1 MQRIVR
7 LMLASAAA
15 FLVLLIAPGTA
26 MAQGATTGAI
36 GGFVQDS
43 AGNPIPNAT
52 VRAASSS
59 TGLTRSAVSGSNG
72 RYVISGLEVDHYKVS
87 ATAIGYK
94 PKEEG
99 DVRVTLSNTTQQSFS
114 MEHLAVQLQEIVA
127 NAAPSTGD
135 FGTSRTGAQTTVSD
149 TMIRRLPTLNRQL
162 EDFIRLT
169 PEITTTP
176 QASGGTTGQAIS
188 IAGQNNRFNSIQV
201 DGTDQQDR
209 FGLGNTGELGGQASG
224 RGISLEA
231 VKEFDVVLAP
241 YNVTQGG
248 FTGGLVNAVTKNGTN
263 TVAATA
269 FYTFRNQDIASNVP
283 FIANSQFSIKEFG
296 GSIGGPIIKDKLH
309 FFVAGELNRATK
321 PAAGPYL
328 GQSASITPGPP
339 IDQATFDRF
348 TQILGTYGIPGG
360 SAGLINDQ
368 NPITNLVARVD
379 WTLSDKSRMVFRN
392 IYDNAKGDDF
402 SRSASTFSLTSNQF
416 RRAEIDNSNSFQWF
430 HNSTNGG
437 NNEFQLGY
445 IHQNFSRALSYVGPQ
460 IRVFSVPVASGSG
473 TYSLIAGADSNSHIN
488 GLQQDI
494 YEFHDDYTFPFKG
507 NAAHLVTIGTRSDLY
522 KSVDFFE
529 QNLYGAWSFNGLDSL
544 AAGNA
549 HSYAVGLPRG
559 GVDPAARFKTADL
572 AFYLQ
577 DQWTVSPRFNVVYG
591 LRGEAPVFLD
601 KPVHSDSI
609 ANHFQRNTEEVPSN
623 WLISPRV
630 GFNYNSADGY
640 TQIRGGIGTFAGIP
654 PYVWMANLFT
664 NNGFGLGQLTCA
676 SGSTAGPAPGLTAGE
691 VGPGNNP
698 QECANGAG
706 LNSGQ
711 IGVVNTV
718 DPSYK
723 QAENLRATLGM
734 DHKLPMG
741 FVGTIDLTWTKV
753 LEAPFMTNL
762 DLDLAQSSIAVK
774 TDPNGRVMY
783 GTIAANGASTKAL
796 KPGVPN
802 IYSGG
807 AYDLEN
813 TTHGH
818 AYSAAFSLK
827 KAFSRSIAINASYTY
842 SRSYSV
848 QDFTSSVAASN
859 FNFGWETAGNLLD
872 KTTTAPAAWDQ
883 PSHLVAAVTYTA
895 PWKKLPTDISFIYQG
910 FSGIPFT
917 YTYGKVGSASGDLN
931 ADGVSGNDP
940 IFIPNTTNIDTT
952 MFVNFTGSVGGGAS
966 RNISREEQADSF
978 KSFVNQMSCLQDQQG
993 KLMSRRSCRNPFFST
1008 LDLSVRQSLPSLS
1021 GHKLTLEAEIFNFL
1035 NFLDGSWGQYR
1046 SNGTF
1051 QDVFLFTQTA
1061 MKADGTPIVRFD
1073 PNLANLNTR
1082 FPKVVNA
1089 NNFWQAQLTLRYAF

>member
-1 MQRIVR
+1 MR
-7 LMLASAAA
+7 LMLASATA
-15 FLVLLIAPGTA
+15 FLVLLTMPGTA
-26 MAQGATTGAI
+26 MAQGATTGSI

-43 AGNPIPNAT
+43 AGNPIPDAT
-52 VRAASSS
+52 VRASSGS
-59 TGLTRSAVSGSNG
+59 TGLTRSAVTGSSG
-72 RYVISGLEVDHYKVS
+72 RYVITGLEVDIYRVT
-87 ATAIGYK
+87 ATAIGYV
-94 PKEEG
+94 PKAENS
-99 DVRVTLSNTTQQSFS
+99 VRVTLSTTTQQTFQ
-114 MEHLAVQLQEIVA
+114 MVRLAVQLQELVA
-127 NAAPSTGD
+127 NAARNSGD
-135 FGTSRTGAQTTVSD
+135 FGPSRTGAQTIVSD
-149 TMIRRLPTLNRQL
+149 TMIKRLPTLNRQL
-162 EDFIRLT
+162 EDFVRLT

-176 QASGGTTGQAIS
+176 QASGGTTGQPIS
-188 IAGQNNRFNSIQV
+188 IAGQNNRYNSIQV

-263 TVAATA
+263 TLAATA
-269 FYTFRNQDIASNVP
+269 FYTFRNQDLATNAP

-309 FFVAGELNRATK
+309 FFVAGELNQATR

-348 TQILGTYGIPGG
+348 TSLLQSYGIPGG

-368 NPITNLVARVD
+368 NPITNLVSRLD
-379 WTLSDKSRMVFRN
+379 WTLSDKSRMVLRN

-402 SRSASTFSLTSNQF
+402 SRSASTFALQSNQF
-416 RRAEIDNSNSFQWF
+416 RRAEVDNSTSFQWF
-430 HNSTNGG
+430 HNATNGG

-445 IHQNFSRALSYVGPQ
+445 IYQNFNRALTYVGPQ

-473 TYSLIAGADSNSHIN
+473 TYSLLAGADSNSHIN
-488 GLQQDI
+488 GLQQDV
-494 YEFHDDYTFPFKG
+494 YEVHDDYTFPFKG
-507 NAAHLVTIGTRSDLY
+507 NRAHLVTVGTRSDYY
-522 KSVDFFE
+522 KVVNFFE

-559 GVDPAARFKTADL
+559 GVDPAARFSTADL
-572 AFYLQ
+572 AFYMQ

-591 LRGEAPVFLD
+591 VRAEAPVFFD

-609 ANHFQRNTEEVPSN
+609 ANDFGRNTEDVPSN
-623 WLISPRV
+623 WLFSPRV
-630 GFNYNSADGY
+630 GFNFNSADGA

-654 PYVWMANLFT
+654 PYVWLSNLYT

-676 SGSTAGPAPGLTAGE
+676 SAALPAPGLTEAE

-698 QECANGAG
+698 QQCANGAG
-706 LNSGQ
+706 LNTGQ
-711 IGVVNTV
+711 IGAVNTI

-762 DLDLAQSSIAVK
+762 DLDLAQTSIAVK
-774 TDPNGRVMY
+774 TDPNTGRVMY
-783 GTIAANGASTKAL
+783 GTVAANGAATKAL

-807 AYDLEN
+807 DYDLEN

-827 KAFSRSIAINASYTY
+827 KSFSRSIAINASYTY

-883 PSHLVAAVTYTA
+883 PQHIVAAITYTA

-917 YTYGKVGSASGDLN
+917 YTYGRTGSAGGDLN

-940 IFIPNTTNIDTT
+940 IFIPNTTNIDTM

-978 KSFVNQMSCLQDQQG
+978 KSFVNQMSCLQGQQG
-993 KLMSRRSCRNPFFST
+993 QLMSRRSCRNPFFST
-1008 LDLSVRQSLPSLS
+1008 LDLSVRQSLPQLS
-1021 GHKLTLEAEIFNFL
+1021 GHKLTLEAEVFNFL
-1035 NFLDGSWGQYR
+1035 NFLDSSWGQYR

-1051 QDVFLFTQTA
+1051 QDVFLFTQTGTA
-1061 MKADGTPIVRFD
+1061 ADGTPIVRFD

-1082 FPKVVNA
+1082 FPKVIAA
-1089 NNFWQAQLTLRYAF
+1089 NNYWQAQLTLRYAF